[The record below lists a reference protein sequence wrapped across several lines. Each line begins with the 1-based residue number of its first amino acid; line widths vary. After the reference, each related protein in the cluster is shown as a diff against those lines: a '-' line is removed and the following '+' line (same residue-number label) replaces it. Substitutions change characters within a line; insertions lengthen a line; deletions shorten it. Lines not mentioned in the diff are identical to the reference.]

1 MILALGESPGG
12 RWGNVVTI
20 ADNNLIEQIVANV
33 LAELQPTPAVRTPV
47 APASPPL
54 PSRKTETSVVELD
67 LPVITADLLAER
79 VRPAQSVR
87 IGRRSILT
95 PSARDWLG
103 TRKVPWSR
111 LNAGAVAGTTQAVR
125 WQLVLTT
132 VTPVVSTLRQSLSG
146 WKTELLGTPRE
157 AADYGIRAIC
167 TGEAD
172 GVLAVCGAA
181 ETVACLANRN
191 PKLRAAVL
199 STAVELSS
207 LVKQL
212 GPNFLA
218 VNPQGKSFMELRNLL
233 RSVASLGKP
242 MEPAWK

>member
-1 MILALGESPGG
+1 MA
-12 RWGNVVTI
+12 I
-20 ADNNLIEQIVANV
+20 ADNHLIEQIVANV
-33 LAELQPTPAVRTPV
+33 LAELQPAPAVRAAV
-47 APASPPL
+47 APSSPPL
-54 PSRKTETSVVELD
+54 PAPKSETQVVELD

-103 TRKVPWSR
+103 SRKVSWSR
-111 LNAGAVAGTTQAVR
+111 VNGSATSGTALSAR
-125 WQLVLTT
+125 WQLILTT
-132 VTPVVSTLRQSLSG
+132 VTPAVSSLRQSLIG

-157 AADYGIRAIC
+157 AADYGIRVIC

-172 GVLAVCGAA
+172 GVLTVCGAA

-199 STAVELSS
+199 SSTAELST

-212 GPNFLA
+212 GPNLLA
-218 VNPQGKSFMELRNLL
+218 INPQGKSFVELRNLF
-233 RSVASLGKP
+233 RSVAGLGKP
-242 MEPAWK
+242 VEPVWR